1 MLSEALQ
8 RNAKH
13 EARLSNIFGCDLSA
27 VNESQRFLDFA
38 WNDRTSWPFTENLY
52 NLPMPELKPLVA
64 IIMGSKSD
72 WDTMRNAVE
81 TLDGL
86 GVPNEA
92 RVLSAHRTPDATAE
106 FARGAADRGL
116 RVIIAGAG
124 GAAHLAGVIAAHTW
138 LPVLG
143 VPIQSKLQGLDSL
156 LSTAQ
161 MPGGIPVGTLAIG
174 EPGAKN
180 AALLAAAILA
190 TSDDT
195 LRQKLEAFRRK
206 QSEAVLSVKLPR

>member
-1 MLSEALQ
+1 
-8 RNAKH
+8 
-13 EARLSNIFGCDLSA
+13 
-27 VNESQRFLDFA
+27 
-38 WNDRTSWPFTENLY
+38 
-52 NLPMPELKPLVA
+52 MPKNSPLVA

-72 WDTMRNAVE
+72 WETMGNAVE
-81 TLDGL
+81 TLDQL

-92 RVLSAHRTPDATAE
+92 RVLSAHRTPDATTD
-106 FARGAADRGL
+106 FARKAADRGF

-156 LSTAQ
+156 LSTVQ

-174 EPGAKN
+174 EAGAKN

-190 TSDDT
+190 LSDEKIREN
-195 LRQKLEAFRRK
+195 LNAFRSK
-206 QSEAVLSVKLPR
+206 QSESVLAAKLPL

>member
-1 MLSEALQ
+1 MGYWLEP
-8 RNAKH
+8 NATW
-13 EARLSNIFGCDLSA
+13 RTNQTPY
-27 VNESQRFLDFA
+27 NEV
-38 WNDRTSWPFTENLY
+38 
-52 NLPMPELKPLVA
+52 MPESTPLVA
-64 IIMGSKSD
+64 VIMGSKSD

-81 TLDGL
+81 ILDEL

-106 FARGAADRGL
+106 FARNAADRGL

-174 EPGAKN
+174 EAGAKN

-195 LRQKLEAFRRK
+195 VREKLQAFRRK
-206 QSEAVLSVKLPR
+206 QSENVLAAKLPI

>member
-1 MLSEALQ
+1 
-8 RNAKH
+8 
-13 EARLSNIFGCDLSA
+13 
-27 VNESQRFLDFA
+27 
-38 WNDRTSWPFTENLY
+38 
-52 NLPMPELKPLVA
+52 MPKSSPLVA

-72 WDTMRNAVE
+72 WETMRHAVE
-81 TLDGL
+81 TLDDL

-92 RVLSAHRTPDATAE
+92 RVLSAHRTPDATGD
-106 FARGAADRGL
+106 FARKAADRGL

-143 VPIQSKLQGLDSL
+143 VPVQSKLNGLDSL

-174 EPGAKN
+174 EAGAKN

-190 TSDDT
+190 TSDKKI
-195 LRQKLEAFRRK
+195 RNNLETFRRK
-206 QSEAVLSVKLPR
+206 QSESVLAQRLPTSTRSS